1 MRTKLVALVLVVL
14 LGLAAGAS
22 DLEIVASTSWVG
34 AIAGAAGAKDVTVLA
49 PIELRHPP
57 EYDYKPEDI
66 VRVLKADYVLWAGY
80 EPFIKKMIEAA
91 PEIEGKLVQVR
102 TTNTPEYLVSETRK
116 LAGLFGTQEKQEQWE
131 KLFLSEMEDFK
142 ERAERANV
150 AEWKVVV
157 SVHQNEFITWLGFKP
172 FKVIGTTQL
181 TPLDVIEILEAEPD
195 MIIDNFNS
203 VDGRLLSDNSAYI
216 ILFNFPTKEYP
227 EILDVIRENI
237 RRLGI

>member
-34 AIAGAAGAKDVTVLA
+34 AIAGAAGAKDVIVLA

-181 TPLDVIEILEAEPD
+181 TPLDVVEILEAEPD

>member
-80 EPFIKKMIEAA
+80 EPFIKKMIQAA
-91 PEIEGKLVQVR
+91 PQI
-102 TTNTPEYLVSETRK
+102 
-116 LAGLFGTQEKQEQWE
+116 
-131 KLFLSEMEDFK
+131 
-142 ERAERANV
+142 
-150 AEWKVVV
+150 
-157 SVHQNEFITWLGFKP
+157 
-172 FKVIGTTQL
+172 
-181 TPLDVIEILEAEPD
+181 
-195 MIIDNFNS
+195 
-203 VDGRLLSDNSAYI
+203 
-216 ILFNFPTKEYP
+216 
-227 EILDVIRENI
+227 
-237 RRLGI
+237 